1 MSCCRSEELAPLPL
15 SEDKL
20 VCFVAK
26 LGAEGLSASTL
37 RGYLSGLRYQQ
48 LSLGMGN
55 AHLASMAT
63 LQLVLRGVKR
73 VQVGEGRRP
82 RIRLPITPAVLL
94 RLREAWKDS
103 AYAHDSIMLWA
114 ACTVCFFGFLRS
126 GEITVSVTDKWD
138 AAGTLMLED
147 VALDDRENPRV
158 AKLRIKAS
166 KTDQWR
172 TGVDVFLGSTGNRL
186 CPVMALLAYLVVWGS
201 EPGPLFRFASG
212 AYLTRESF
220 VKEVRAALSK
230 AGVVSSEYCGRIGTA
245 TTAAALG
252 LEDSLIKA
260 LGRWESS
267 AYQLYVKLPRETL
280 VGSSIKLASAEL

>member
-1 MSCCRSEELAPLPL
+1 
-15 SEDKL
+15 
-20 VCFVAK
+20 
-26 LGAEGLSASTL
+26 
-37 RGYLSGLRYQQ
+37 
-48 LSLGMGN
+48 MGCV
-55 AHLASMAT
+55 H
-63 LQLVLRGVKR
+63 
-73 VQVGEGRRP
+73 
-82 RIRLPITPAVLL
+82 RL
-94 RLREAWKDS
+94 
-103 AYAHDSIMLWA
+103 
-114 ACTVCFFGFLRS
+114 FFGFLRS
-126 GEITVSVTDKWD
+126 GEITVSGTDKWD

-186 CPVMALLAYLVVWGS
+186 CPVTALLAYLVVRGS

-230 AGVVSSEYCGRIGTA
+230 AGVVSSEYCGHSFRIGAA

-267 AYQLYVKLPRETL
+267 AYQLYVKFPRETL
-280 VGSSIKLASAEL
+280 VGSSIKVASAEL